1 MGFSVQTGAINVVS
15 KILDIAIYIL
25 TKLVI
30 DEIWIQAY
38 KLLEILQICN
48 VYHDAA
54 FVILSAEIYL
64 ANNEVIKAF
73 MLLKRKFI
81 INYKNSNIKHLI
93 QSCIEPDATN
103 QIKIL
108 SIIQ

>member
-1 MGFSVQTGAINVVS
+1 MDV
-15 KILDIAIYIL
+15 AIYIL
-25 TKLVI
+25 TKLVV

-38 KLLEILQICN
+38 KLMETLQICN
-48 VYHDAA
+48 MHRDAA

-64 ANNEVIKAF
+64 ANNQAIKAF

-81 INYKNSNIKHLI
+81 IRYKNSNIKQSI
-93 QSCIEPDATN
+93 QSCIEPDVTN

-108 SIIQ
+108 SII